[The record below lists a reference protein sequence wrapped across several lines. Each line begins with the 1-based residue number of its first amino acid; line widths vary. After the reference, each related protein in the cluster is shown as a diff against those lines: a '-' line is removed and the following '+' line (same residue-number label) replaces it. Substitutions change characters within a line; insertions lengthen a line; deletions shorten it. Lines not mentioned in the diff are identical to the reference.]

1 MFAIFVISIP
11 SEISPNNSYNQEPH
25 HLDDP
30 TSRSSTQV
38 KLPMASELLFKMHSR
53 KISPTLVVKETVF
66 DSEKSAIQAIKALS
80 QSALNL
86 NIPEMIS
93 ELGQAQVSVLPE
105 DALKDVPQV
114 NPVMREAVCSH
125 TSRKACQH

>member
-1 MFAIFVISIP
+1 
-11 SEISPNNSYNQEPH
+11 
-25 HLDDP
+25 
-30 TSRSSTQV
+30 
-38 KLPMASELLFKMHSR
+38 MHSR
-53 KISPTLVVKETVF
+53 KISPTLVIRETVF
-66 DSEKSAIQAIKALS
+66 DSEKSVTQAIKTLS

-93 ELGQAQVSVLPE
+93 ELGQAQVFVLSE

-125 TSRKACQH
+125 TSRKARQH